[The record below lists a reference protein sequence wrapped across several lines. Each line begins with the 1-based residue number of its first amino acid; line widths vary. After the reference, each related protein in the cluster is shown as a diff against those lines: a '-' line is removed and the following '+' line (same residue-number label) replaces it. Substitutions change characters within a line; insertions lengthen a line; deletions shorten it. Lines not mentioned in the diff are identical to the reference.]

1 MISSDNLFFFL
12 WTCLPLFSI
21 LWVSFLLQSV
31 ETKITMYGFLIYVFF
46 CIVERLSTVS
56 IQQIHLFAMVFLSLC
71 KKPGHFLSPAWSTDY
86 LWWPA
91 TLALSAPHTSQLHFY
106 FVLISCWNFCQL
118 QSTMPSPLN
127 YGLRGSLDKKSAKV
141 DPCFSVNKL
150 TRWYLVH
157 FLSWLWPIF
166 STEKNWMTLVQKIC
180 LKL

>member
-71 KKPGHFLSPAWSTDY
+71 KKLGYFLSPAWSTDY

-91 TLALSAPHTSQLHFY
+91 TLALTAPHTSQLLFCINFLLAYVSIYHALPTGLLWRCECSVHFSD
-106 FVLISCWNFCQL
+106 LPQL
-118 QSTMPSPLN
+118 QRNSFARCISI
-127 YGLRGSLDKKSAKV
+127 R
-141 DPCFSVNKL
+141 FS
-150 TRWYLVH
+150 
-157 FLSWLWPIF
+157 I
-166 STEKNWMTLVQKIC
+166 
-180 LKL
+180 